1 MGEELYHY
9 KDRLQ
14 DAFNLFDKDKSGK
27 ISVKELKRIIKSEL
41 GGPDSDLWTTIVEGV
56 DKNGDGE
63 LDFLE
68 FQEVMNRVNE
78 ASKAGA

>member
-27 ISVKELKRIIKSEL
+27 ISVKELKKIIKQEL
-41 GGPDSDLWTTIVEGV
+41 GQSETDLWTSIVEDV
-56 DKNGDGE
+56 DQNGDGE
-63 LDFLE
+63 LDFRE
-68 FQEVMNRVNE
+68 FQEVMSRV
-78 ASKAGA
+78 KATSTPS